1 MLSSAGRRLRLG
13 ATAAA
18 VVMLVIGTFWG
29 QDDHF
34 PFGPFRMYSIRNK
47 LNGQIRGAIVE
58 VVDAQGRTAAVEIRS
73 DEFGLRRAEVEG
85 QLDRFERDP
94 SLLRHLARSYEQ
106 LNPATSVAVLRLYN
120 ETTRLSNGQSV
131 GTTSRTLVAEW
142 RRR

>member
-1 MLSSAGRRLRLG
+1 MRMG
-13 ATAAA
+13 AIAAA

-47 LNGQIRGAIVE
+47 PDGQIRGAIVE
-58 VVDAQGRTAAVEIRS
+58 VVDAQGRTAAVEIRA

-94 SLLRHLARSYEQ
+94 NLLRHLARAYEQ

-120 ETTRLSNGQSV
+120 ETTRLSDGHRV
-131 GTTSRTLVAEW
+131 GPTTRTLVAQW
-142 RRR
+142 RRDET